1 MVKLTEIKLISFLLE
16 VKAEMER
23 VVWPSRREIVKL
35 TLIVIGVSVA
45 TGFFLGSLDFFLT
58 KLTEFFLK
66 R

>member
-1 MVKLTEIKLISFLLE
+1 MANLKDAKPISFLLE

-23 VVWPSRREIVKL
+23 VVWPSRKEIIKL

-45 TGFFLGSLDFFLT
+45 IGVFLGILDFFLT
-58 KLTEFFLK
+58 KLTELFLK

>member
-1 MVKLTEIKLISFLLE
+1 MIKWAEKQPVSFLLE

-23 VVWPSRREIVKL
+23 VVWPSRKEIIKL
-35 TLIVIGVSVA
+35 TLVVLGVSVA
-45 TGFFLGSLDFFLT
+45 VGFFLGGMDFFLA